1 MELVPPIWV
10 PGMAIEDG
18 MFTNRST
25 GNCDQHPWRVLSRLL
40 CSSQPRTCWRAV
52 LKSWRNLH
60 PKKLAIKFPKLMAT
74 SQSLQ
79 HSALHQWVYQSL
91 SLKPRFKFS
100 ISLVPNLPPKPRT
113 QLSNRTYEAPLSLH
127 QGSFYYLCM
136 EPSARGGFIIFPTE
150 DFNLG
155 RPWRKTTVQ
164 WCVKTRLK
172 CCQVTSCSIFYGFGG
187 VFVFFSSAC
196 VMAFHVCFF
205 KFWAKFPWHHSFAHV
220 ARGYSEMHLFKCWW

>member
-1 MELVPPIWV
+1 MESVPPIWV

-18 MFTNRST
+18 MFTNRPT

-52 LKSWRNLH
+52 LKSWRNLR

-79 HSALHQWVYQSL
+79 HSALHQWVCQSF

-100 ISLVPNLPPKPRT
+100 IFLVPNLPPKPRT

-155 RPWRKTTVQ
+155 RPWRKTNKIRLSILAPKGPY
-164 WCVKTRLK
+164 CVFPL
-172 CCQVTSCSIFYGFGG
+172 CIPILLD
-187 VFVFFSSAC
+187 VFPL
-196 VMAFHVCFF
+196 MHP
-205 KFWAKFPWHHSFAHV
+205 FP
-220 ARGYSEMHLFKCWW
+220 RTPGLGYLVGNPFLW